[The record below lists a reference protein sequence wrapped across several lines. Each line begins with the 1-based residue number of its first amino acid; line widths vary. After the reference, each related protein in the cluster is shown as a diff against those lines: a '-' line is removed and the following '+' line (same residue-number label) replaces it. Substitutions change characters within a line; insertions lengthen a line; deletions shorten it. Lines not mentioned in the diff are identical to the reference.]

1 MIGAEDVMTFAEK
14 LKYRA
19 DMFEMDLNVHE
30 EVLHIKKNM
39 EKHFNR
45 REYII
50 DLYKAKCTMAI
61 GGNCDM
67 RSTFFVPH
75 DVSPLHYRQ
84 LFIDEL
90 YRLGF
95 TDDAIELDDN
105 DYERYHQYRIRH
117 PLLYLRCFWRYRT
130 LRLLLLP
137 ECSS

>member
-1 MIGAEDVMTFAEK
+1 MIGAGREMTFAEK

-30 EVLHIKKNM
+30 EVIAIKKNM

-50 DLYKAKCTMAI
+50 DLYVARCTMAI

-67 RSTFFVPH
+67 RSTFFVPR
-75 DVSPLHYRQ
+75 DVAPIHYRQ

-90 YRLGF
+90 YKLGF
-95 TDDAIELDDN
+95 TEDNIELDDN
-105 DYERYHQYRIRH
+105 DYGRYHQYKITVR
-117 PLLYLRCFWRYRT
+117 W
-130 LRLLLLP
+130 
-137 ECSS
+137 